1 MKIWL
6 DAQLSPALAPWMS
19 AQFAVSAV
27 AVRDLGL
34 RDSADREIFF
44 AAREALA
51 ILITKDSDFVRL
63 LENFGPPPRVIWL
76 TFGNTSNARLKK
88 IFAQTLT
95 RALDLIQAGE
105 IVVEISARWPGGAD
119 TVL

>member
-34 RDSADREIFF
+34 RDSGDREIFF

-51 ILITKDSDFVRL
+51 TLITKDSDFVRL
-63 LENFGPPPRVIWL
+63 LEKFGPPPRVIWL

-105 IVVEISARWPGGAD
+105 VVVEISARWPGGAD
-119 TVL
+119 IVL

>member
-6 DAQLSPALAPWMS
+6 DAQLSPALAPWVS
-19 AQFAVSAV
+19 EQFSVSAG

-34 RDSADREIFF
+34 RDSRDREIFF

-51 ILITKDSDFVRL
+51 ILITKDSDFVKL
-63 LENFGPPPRVIWL
+63 LQEFGPPPQIIWL

-88 IFAQTLT
+88 IFAQTLN
-95 RALDLIQAGE
+95 RALDLMEAGE
-105 IVVEISARWPGGAD
+105 IIVEISAAW
-119 TVL
+119 LQL

>member
-1 MKIWL
+1 
-6 DAQLSPALAPWMS
+6 
-19 AQFAVSAV
+19 
-27 AVRDLGL
+27 LGL

-51 ILITKDSDFVRL
+51 ILFTKEIDFVRL
-63 LENFGPPPRVIWL
+63 LEKFGPPPRVIWL

-105 IVVEISARWPGGAD
+105 AVVEISARWAGGAD
-119 TVL
+119 IVL

>member
-27 AVRDLGL
+27 ALRDLGL
-34 RDSADREIFF
+34 RDAGDREIFF

-63 LENFGPPPRVIWL
+63 LEKFGPPPPVIWL

-105 IVVEISARWPGGAD
+105 AIVEISARWAGGAAG
-119 TVL
+119 

>member
-34 RDSADREIFF
+34 RDCRDREIFF

-63 LENFGPPPRVIWL
+63 LEKFGPAPQVIWL
-76 TFGNTSNARLKK
+76 TFGNTSNARLKE
-88 IFAQTLT
+88 IFTETLT
-95 RALDLIQAGE
+95 TALGLIQGGE
-105 IVVEISARWPGGAD
+105 VVVEISARWPGGAEI
-119 TVL
+119 VL